1 MRGVGYAILYSI
13 DLKDDVLLYKVNVER
28 YINLQDRAIIILFKK
43 CCRKKHIV
51 LLHKYCI

>member
-28 YINLQDRAIIILFKK
+28 YITTTRPCYNNII
-43 CCRKKHIV
+43 
-51 LLHKYCI
+51 